1 MSLSGV
7 VWRRAAAQ
15 RVVLAAAFATIML
28 ATTALAMTSLYVQ
41 SVGESGLRRALTQ
54 APLGDR
60 TMEVRDSVDSAASL
74 DDRDQQVRRAV
85 GAAFAVVGAEVHAS
99 AVSSS
104 YALPTR
110 RGAEVTDL
118 TVFVLRRLLAQGRL
132 VAGRWPS
139 ESRDGIV
146 AVAISQPA
154 ARARGL
160 GAGDT
165 LTVVNRSSDEP
176 VEVRVSGVYEV
187 SRPGDAFWL
196 HDPLGV
202 QGVQSGGE
210 FTTYGPLV
218 VPRATFVGRFSG
230 DSTARWR
237 VDPQLAGL
245 GIGDLSALRS
255 GVEALG
261 GSDRAGT
268 LADRVHEL
276 SDGVSVERT
285 APTSPAV

>member
-28 ATTALAMTSLYVQ
+28 ATTVLAMTSLYVQ

-118 TVFVLRRLLAQGRL
+118 TVFAFYDDCWRRAGWSPD
-132 VAGRWPS
+132 AGRAS
-139 ESRDGIV
+139 
-146 AVAISQPA
+146 PA
-154 ARARGL
+154 TG
-160 GAGDT
+160 
-165 LTVVNRSSDEP
+165 SSLWQSP
-176 VEVRVSGVYEV
+176 
-187 SRPGDAFWL
+187 SRPRGHA
-196 HDPLGV
+196 G
-202 QGVQSGGE
+202 S
-210 FTTYGPLV
+210 
-218 VPRATFVGRFSG
+218 VP
-230 DSTARWR
+230 
-237 VDPQLAGL
+237 
-245 GIGDLSALRS
+245 
-255 GVEALG
+255 
-261 GSDRAGT
+261 GT
-268 LADRVHEL
+268 
-276 SDGVSVERT
+276 
-285 APTSPAV
+285 P